1 MSQTAITLAFEQWKA
16 SQAVTGEPVLLDEFV
31 FANVPGLD
39 ASKPVDRSETLPPA
53 AQIVHRQAV
62 SRKGVV
68 NENAVV
74 HSVVLGA
81 EVGDFSFN
89 WIGLINKA
97 SNTLAMIVHAPLQQK
112 LKTKDGQQG
121 NVLTRSFL
129 MEYNG
134 AQAET
139 GINTPAET
147 WQIDFT
153 ARMAGMDERQRLEN
167 IDLYGAAAFLGN
179 GYLVAKSGAQ
189 YFVTAGAGYVRG
201 LRAQLVANQNITVTT
216 TPVKV
221 WLDVAWTGKL
231 TSAWG
236 VASKITVAATL
247 ADYVQNGV
255 QHYVFAVASIDAN
268 GNITDLRPKG
278 SLNDQAASDALKK
291 HEQSRNHPDATTA
304 AKGFTQLSSALDS
317 VSETLAATPK
327 AVKAANDNANGRVPS
342 GRKVNGR
349 ALSTDINITS
359 QDIFNG
365 QTVGIGGEADLNTFT
380 TPGLYY
386 QPANAQAATGKNY
399 PEPNAGSLEVYK
411 HAGITQVYRV
421 YNNSRHYI
429 RTLYAGTWTAWSW
442 VYDTS
447 HKPTAGDVGA
457 VAKSGDTMTGT
468 LKVNAEVQVASAN
481 GFRIAYGDYGAFWR
495 NDGNNLYLMLT
506 NKGDAYGAYNAL
518 RPLRVSLETGALQSE
533 TPLTIGNTIY
543 ASKEITA
550 GYSGNYGW
558 ANQYSTKAPFFNS
571 YSTTGASEY
580 HPVIKQ
586 QATITGKNSWAFS
599 MGSLVADNVLSWHL
613 HMKGSGS
620 GDINYKWDTNGNFS
634 APGQLIPGSF
644 ANFDNRYYTKT
655 QSDAGYMP
663 KTGAYTKA
671 ESDGRFQP
679 KGSYTPAGQAYTK
692 AESDGRFQPKG
703 SYTPAGQAYTKAES
717 DGRYPLKTATVI
729 GVRVSARGS
738 IGSTGGSQDV
748 DAPVGSFITG
758 RTGSNGD
765 VRYSVWYTRA
775 LQINVNGTW
784 KTITA

>member
-1 MSQTAITLAFEQWKA
+1 MNNHGQRVACLVNQPDPVKRKITHF
-16 SQAVTGEPVLLDEFV
+16 
-31 FANVPGLD
+31 
-39 ASKPVDRSETLPPA
+39 R
-53 AQIVHRQAV
+53 AQ
-62 SRKGVV
+62 
-68 NENAVV
+68 
-74 HSVVLGA
+74 
-81 EVGDFSFN
+81 
-89 WIGLINKA
+89 
-97 SNTLAMIVHAPLQQK
+97 
-112 LKTKDGQQG
+112 
-121 NVLTRSFL
+121 
-129 MEYNG
+129 YNG

-179 GYLVAKSGAQ
+179 GYLVAKNGSQ

-201 LRAQLVANQNITVTT
+201 LRAQLAANQNITVAT

-221 WLDVAWTGKL
+221 WLDVAWTGTL

-236 VASKITVAATL
+236 VASKITVATTL
-247 ADYVQNGV
+247 ADYAQNGV
-255 QHYVFAVASIDAN
+255 QHYVFAVASIDAS

-278 SLNDQAASDALKK
+278 SLNDQSASDALKK

-342 GRKVNGR
+342 GRKINGR

-365 QTVGIGGEADLNTFT
+365 QAVGIGDAADLNTYT

-386 QPANAQAATGKNY
+386 QPANAQAQTGKNY
-399 PEPNAGSLEVYK
+399 PEAVAGSLEVYK

-421 YNNSRHYI
+421 YNNSRSYI
-429 RTLYAGTWTAWSW
+429 RTMYSGAWSGW
-442 VYDTS
+442 AKQYDTLN
-447 HKPTAGDVGA
+447 KPSPADINA
-457 VAKSGDTMTGT
+457 VNKSGDTMTGT
-468 LKVNAEVQVASAN
+468 LKVNAEIQAASAN
-481 GFRIAYGDYGAFWR
+481 GFRIAYGDYGTFWR
-495 NDGNNLYLMLT
+495 NDGSNLYLMLT

-533 TPLTIGNTIY
+533 TPLTVGNTIY

-550 GYSGNYGW
+550 GYSGIFGW

-599 MGSLVADNVLSWHL
+599 MGTLVSSDALSWHL

-620 GDINYKWDTNGNFS
+620 GDINYKWDVNGNFS

-717 DGRYPLKTATVI
+717 DGRYPLKTATVN

-738 IGSTGGSQDV
+738 IGSTGGASDV
-748 DAPVGSFITG
+748 DSPVGSFITG

>member
-31 FANVPGLD
+31 LANVPGLD
-39 ASKPVDRSETLPPA
+39 ASKPVDRKETLPPA

-179 GYLVAKSGAQ
+179 GYLVAKSGSQ

-201 LRAQLVANQNITVTT
+201 LRAQLAANQNITVAT
-216 TPVKV
+216 TPVKI
-221 WLDVAWTGKL
+221 WLDVAWTGTL

-255 QHYVFAVASIDAN
+255 QHYVFAVASIDAS

-278 SLNDQAASDALKK
+278 SLNDQSASDALKK

-317 VSETLAATPK
+317 VSESLAATPK

-342 GRKVNGR
+342 GRKINGR
-349 ALSTDINITS
+349 ALSTDINITA

-365 QTVGIGGEADLNTFT
+365 QAVGIGDAADLNTYT

-386 QPANAQAATGKNY
+386 QPANAQAQTGKNY
-399 PEPNAGSLEVYK
+399 PEAVAGSLEVYK

-421 YNNSRHYI
+421 YNNSRSYI
-429 RTLYAGTWTAWSW
+429 RTMYSGAWSGW
-442 VYDTS
+442 AKQYDTLN
-447 HKPTAGDVGA
+447 KPSPADINA
-457 VAKSGDTMTGT
+457 VNKSGDTMTGT
-468 LKVNAEVQVASAN
+468 LKVNAEVQAASAN
-481 GFRIAYGDYGAFWR
+481 GFRIAYGDYGTFWR
-495 NDGNNLYLMLT
+495 NDGSNLYLMLT

-533 TPLTIGNTIY
+533 TPLTVGNTIY

-550 GYSGNYGW
+550 GYSGIFGW

-613 HMKGSGS
+613 HMKGSAN
-620 GDINYKWDTNGNFS
+620 GDVNYKWDVNGNFS
-634 APGQLIPGSF
+634 APGQITPGNYS
-644 ANFDNRYYTKT
+644 NFDGRYYTKT

-738 IGSTGGSQDV
+738 IGSTGGASDV
-748 DAPVGSFITG
+748 DSPVGSFITG

>member
-39 ASKPVDRSETLPPA
+39 ASKPIDRSETLPPA

-179 GYLVAKSGAQ
+179 GYLVAKSGSQ

-201 LRAQLVANQNITVTT
+201 LRAQLAANQNITVTT

-221 WLDVAWTGKL
+221 WLDVAWTGTL
-231 TSAWG
+231 TSAWS

-278 SLNDQAASDALKK
+278 TLNDQAASDALKK

-365 QTVGIGGEADLNTFT
+365 QAVGIGDAADLDTYT

-386 QPANAQAATGKNY
+386 QPANAQAQTGKNY
-399 PEPNAGSLEVYK
+399 PEAVAGSLEVYK

-421 YNNSRHYI
+421 YNNSRSYI
-429 RTLYAGTWTAWSW
+429 RTLYSSTWSGWIKQYDAGN
-442 VYDTS
+442 
-447 HKPTAGDVGA
+447 KPTPAEIGA
-457 VAKSGDTMTGT
+457 LASNGNAVSATKLQTARTIGGVAFDGT
-468 LKVNAEVQVASAN
+468 ANINLPGVNAA
-481 GFRIAYGDYGAFWR
+481 
-495 NDGNNLYLMLT
+495 GN
-506 NKGDAYGAYNAL
+506 
-518 RPLRVSLETGALQSE
+518 Q
-533 TPLTIGNTIY
+533 
-543 ASKEITA
+543 
-550 GYSGNYGW
+550 
-558 ANQYSTKAPFFNS
+558 
-571 YSTTGASEY
+571 STTGNAATATKLQTARAIGGVAFDGTASINL
-580 HPVIKQ
+580 PGVNAAGNQ
-586 QATITGKNSWAFS
+586 NTSGNAASATKLQTARTIAGVSFNGTANIAIPAG
-599 MGSLVADNVLSWHL
+599 NV
-613 HMKGSGS
+613 
-620 GDINYKWDTNGNFS
+620 
-634 APGQLIPGSF
+634 
-644 ANFDNRYYTKT
+644 
-655 QSDAGYMP
+655 
-663 KTGAYTKA
+663 GAYTKA
-671 ESDGRFQP
+671 ECDARYGVMNGFRRGGQQIYNGSYNWIGDWEAPAGCFVTGLKAASASDGR
-679 KGSYTPAGQAYTK
+679 KMA
-692 AESDGRFQPKG
+692 
-703 SYTPAGQAYTKAES
+703 
-717 DGRYPLKTATVI
+717 VI
-729 GVRVSARGS
+729 YRQMQYLNKQTNAWVA
-738 IGSTGGSQDV
+738 
-748 DAPVGSFITG
+748 VG
-758 RTGSNGD
+758 D
-765 VRYSVWYTRA
+765 
-775 LQINVNGTW
+775 
-784 KTITA
+784 

>member
-39 ASKPVDRSETLPPA
+39 ASKPVDRKETLPPA

-179 GYLVAKSGAQ
+179 GYLVAKNGSQ

-201 LRAQLVANQNITVTT
+201 LRAQLAANQNITVAT

-221 WLDVAWTGKL
+221 WLDVAWTGTL

-236 VASKITVAATL
+236 VASKITVATTL
-247 ADYVQNGV
+247 ADYAQNGV
-255 QHYVFAVASIDAN
+255 QHYVFAVASIDAS

-278 SLNDQAASDALKK
+278 SLNDQSASDALKK

-342 GRKVNGR
+342 GRKINGR

-365 QTVGIGGEADLNTFT
+365 QAVGIGDAADLNTYT

-386 QPANAQAATGKNY
+386 QPANAQAQTGKNY
-399 PEPNAGSLEVYK
+399 PEAVAGSLEVYK

-421 YNNSRHYI
+421 YNNSRSYI
-429 RTLYAGTWTAWSW
+429 RTMYSGAWSGW
-442 VYDTS
+442 AKQYDTLN
-447 HKPTAGDVGA
+447 KPSPADINA
-457 VAKSGDTMTGT
+457 VNKSGDTMTGT
-468 LKVNAEVQVASAN
+468 LKVNAEIQAASAN
-481 GFRIAYGDYGAFWR
+481 GFRIAYGDYGTFWR
-495 NDGNNLYLMLT
+495 NDGSNLYLMLT

-533 TPLTIGNTIY
+533 TPLTVGNTIY

-550 GYSGNYGW
+550 GYSGIFGW

-599 MGSLVADNVLSWHL
+599 MGTLVSSDALSWHL

-620 GDINYKWDTNGNFS
+620 GDINYKWDVNGNFS

-717 DGRYPLKTATVI
+717 DGRYPLKTATVN

-738 IGSTGGSQDV
+738 IGSTGGASDV
-748 DAPVGSFITG
+748 DSPVGSFITG

>member
-1 MSQTAITLAFEQWKA
+1 
-16 SQAVTGEPVLLDEFV
+16 
-31 FANVPGLD
+31 
-39 ASKPVDRSETLPPA
+39 
-53 AQIVHRQAV
+53 
-62 SRKGVV
+62 
-68 NENAVV
+68 
-74 HSVVLGA
+74 
-81 EVGDFSFN
+81 
-89 WIGLINKA
+89 
-97 SNTLAMIVHAPLQQK
+97 MIQQK

-153 ARMAGMDERQRLEN
+153 ARMAAMDERQRLEN

-179 GYLVAKSGAQ
+179 GYLVAKSGSQ

-201 LRAQLVANQNITVTT
+201 LRAQLAANQNITVAT

-221 WLDVAWTGKL
+221 WLDVAWTGTL

-255 QHYVFAVASIDAN
+255 QHYVFAVASIDAS

-278 SLNDQAASDALKK
+278 SLNDQSASDALKK

-317 VSETLAATPK
+317 VSESLAATPK

-342 GRKVNGR
+342 GRKINGR
-349 ALSTDINITS
+349 ALSTDINITA

-365 QTVGIGGEADLNTFT
+365 QAVGIGDAADLNTYT

-386 QPANAQAATGKNY
+386 QPANAQAQTGKNY
-399 PEPNAGSLEVYK
+399 PEAVAGSLEVYK

-421 YNNSRHYI
+421 YNNSRSYI
-429 RTLYAGTWTAWSW
+429 RTMYSGAWSGW
-442 VYDTS
+442 AKQYDTLN
-447 HKPTAGDVGA
+447 KPSPADINA
-457 VAKSGDTMTGT
+457 VNKSGDTMTGT
-468 LKVNAEVQVASAN
+468 LKVNAEVQAASAN
-481 GFRIAYGDYGAFWR
+481 GFRIAYGDYGTFWR
-495 NDGNNLYLMLT
+495 NDGSNLYLMLT

-533 TPLTIGNTIY
+533 TPLTVGNTIY

-550 GYSGNYGW
+550 GYSGIFGW

-586 QATITGKNSWAFS
+586 QATITGKNAWAFS

-613 HMKGSGS
+613 HMKGSAN
-620 GDINYKWDTNGNFS
+620 GDVNYKWDVNGNFS
-634 APGQLIPGSF
+634 APGQITPGNYS
-644 ANFDNRYYTKT
+644 NFDGRYYTKT

-738 IGSTGGSQDV
+738 IGSTGGASDV
-748 DAPVGSFITG
+748 DSPVGSFITG